1 MVFQTYA
8 LYPHLT
14 VFDNIAFSLRLR
26 KMKKEEIR
34 KRVVEAAKVL
44 GLDPFL
50 DKKPRSLSGGQRQ
63 RVAMGRAIVRQPQ
76 AFLMDE
82 PLSNLDAK
90 LRVQMRAEISRLT
103 RSLGVTTIYVTHDQV
118 EAMTMG
124 DRVAVMRKGELQQV
138 APPQELYDHP
148 LNVFVGGF
156 IGSPAMNLIE
166 ASLERSNGTL
176 AAVLG
181 DQRISLDDDVLAAR
195 PALKSFEGNE
205 VVLGI
210 RPEHL
215 DDASLVS
222 DAPEGKRLRGE
233 VELTEALGSE
243 LMVHFKINAPPAL
256 TEEVKELAADVGEVA
271 VSGLEDARAEQQTTM
286 VGRFGVESRVK
297 NGETGRGRRRHAR
310 APFFRPG
317 NGAWN
322 LRQTERSHAMTRRWI
337 ALLAVCLLAVGT
349 ATSCGGD
356 DGGGG
361 STAKGTGEIT
371 IFSLWG
377 GSEQEAFQKVLTQFT
392 ADTGIKTKY
401 ESARDFLPV
410 IRTRLA
416 ADNPPMVAIIP
427 RPGFVAELA
436 QDDVLIPLEDLGLDA
451 DKINENY
458 TETWTSLATVD
469 DTVYGVVA
477 KANSKS
483 TVWYKPASFQENSF
497 EIPTDFNQLID
508 ITKQYKAKGKTPWAV
523 GAQGDDNS
531 WTLTDWFEQI
541 YVRQAG
547 PEKYSQ
553 LFETGEVKFN
563 DQSVKDALTEMVK
576 IVNDDY
582 VAGGIDT
589 ALGISFVDA
598 IGRVFGKNPKAEM
611 FYEGGFVGGIA
622 IGQVNPSLKPGTDID
637 FFDFPQIGGG
647 DEGTV
652 VGGGDVAAAFVNN
665 EDVAKLLDYL
675 ATPEAGK
682 IWVSTGAIASPNKG
696 VTAEDYPNDLVS
708 KEAKQLLEAKTF
720 RFDGSDLLPG
730 TLGQNFGT
738 LLQNIIKTPNNMDS
752 LLDNYQSDAD
762 QAGFGA

>member
-1 MVFQTYA
+1 
-8 LYPHLT
+8 
-14 VFDNIAFSLRLR
+14 
-26 KMKKEEIR
+26 
-34 KRVVEAAKVL
+34 
-44 GLDPFL
+44 
-50 DKKPRSLSGGQRQ
+50 
-63 RVAMGRAIVRQPQ
+63 
-76 AFLMDE
+76 
-82 PLSNLDAK
+82 
-90 LRVQMRAEISRLT
+90 
-103 RSLGVTTIYVTHDQV
+103 
-118 EAMTMG
+118 
-124 DRVAVMRKGELQQV
+124 
-138 APPQELYDHP
+138 
-148 LNVFVGGF
+148 
-156 IGSPAMNLIE
+156 
-166 ASLERSNGTL
+166 
-176 AAVLG
+176 
-181 DQRISLDDDVLAAR
+181 
-195 PALKSFEGNE
+195 
-205 VVLGI
+205 
-210 RPEHL
+210 
-215 DDASLVS
+215 
-222 DAPEGKRLRGE
+222 
-233 VELTEALGSE
+233 
-243 LMVHFKINAPPAL
+243 
-256 TEEVKELAADVGEVA
+256 
-271 VSGLEDARAEQQTTM
+271 
-286 VGRFGVESRVK
+286 
-297 NGETGRGRRRHAR
+297 
-310 APFFRPG
+310 
-317 NGAWN
+317 
-322 LRQTERSHAMTRRWI
+322 MTRRWI

-377 GSEQEAFQKVLTQFT
+377 GSEQEAFAKVLKQFT

-436 QDDVLIPLEDLGLDA
+436 QDDVLIPLEDLGLDP

-497 EIPTDFNQLID
+497 EVPTDWNQLID

-563 DQSVKDALTEMVK
+563 DQSVKDALNEMVK

-637 FFDFPQIGGG
+637 FFDFPSIGEA

-682 IWVSTGAIASPNKG
+682 IWVSTGAIASPNEG

-738 LLQNIIKTPNNMDS
+738 LLQNIVKTPDNMDS